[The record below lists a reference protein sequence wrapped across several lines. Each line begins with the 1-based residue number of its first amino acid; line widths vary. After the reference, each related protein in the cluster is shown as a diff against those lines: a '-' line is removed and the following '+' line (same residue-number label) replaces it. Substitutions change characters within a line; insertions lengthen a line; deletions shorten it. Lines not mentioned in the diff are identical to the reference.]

1 MYSKQ
6 ICANWQMQMKASDLT
21 FQFDCTPAQFQQLI
35 KLSVYLAFLSL
46 MGAFYFGREKFP
58 A

>member
-1 MYSKQ
+1 ME
-6 ICANWQMQMKASDLT
+6 MKVSDLT

-35 KLSVYLAFLSL
+35 RANAYLAFLSI